1 MNVEIPDPVTQ
12 AVKELFGL
20 SYLFPYQRLVVANI
34 LEAAEAAGAP
44 VSWPLGLQ
52 DHNDDSDANET
63 ANDTDHADDSD
74 RTAMGRQ
81 IVILPTGAGKSLCFQ
96 LPAMLFEGP
105 TLVIYPILSLM
116 ADQER
121 RLQERGFAPVIL
133 RGGQSRTERE
143 AIWKKVETREIR
155 FIIANPEVLLT
166 PKVMDKLGKLGIV
179 HVVIDEAHCV
189 SEWGESFRPSY
200 LRIGEIIRAAS
211 NTAMD
216 KTGLPLVTAFTATAS
231 TPVLN
236 NIQKYIFGGVDGG
249 AAAHRIIGNPD
260 RSNIRYAARGCILR
274 DLAVRDL
281 LIKHRRPAIVFC
293 SSRNGTEKL
302 ARYLRNELEAEF
314 SWAREIRFYHAGL
327 SREEKT
333 EVEQWFFKN
342 PDAVLLATCAY
353 GMGIDKA
360 DIRTVIH
367 RDCPPS
373 VEAYLQESGRAGRD
387 GKTSQAILLWGP
399 DDAPAL
405 KRAQK
410 DADKLRLE
418 ALFSY
423 GRNTAGCR
431 REALL
436 HLLNYEG
443 GGDTPESDCCDV
455 CDHTAS
461 DKMREEESVLGF
473 FRKNRR
479 AYTPEEAIPVLT
491 RAESLHWS
499 EEDVKGTIRRLIRT
513 GQLKKIRHFPWK
525 NKITVPRTEGSLT
538 KGSPHS
544 PSPSSPVSS
553 VTLSA
558 FFSFLGFSALGA
570 LGRAV
575 R

>member
-1 MNVEIPDPVTQ
+1 
-12 AVKELFGL
+12 
-20 SYLFPYQRLVVANI
+20 
-34 LEAAEAAGAP
+34 
-44 VSWPLGLQ
+44 
-52 DHNDDSDANET
+52 
-63 ANDTDHADDSD
+63 
-74 RTAMGRQ
+74 
-81 IVILPTGAGKSLCFQ
+81 
-96 LPAMLFEGP
+96 
-105 TLVIYPILSLM
+105 
-116 ADQER
+116 
-121 RLQERGFAPVIL
+121 
-133 RGGQSRTERE
+133 
-143 AIWKKVETREIR
+143 
-155 FIIANPEVLLT
+155 
-166 PKVMDKLGKLGIV
+166 MDKLGKLGIV
-179 HVVIDEAHCV
+179 HVVIDEAHSV

-200 LRIGEIIRAAS
+200 LQIGEIIRAAAG
-211 NTAMD
+211 NADTN
-216 KTGLPLVTAFTATAS
+216 KGLPLVTAFTATAS

-236 NIQKYIFGGVDGG
+236 NIQKYIFGGVD
-249 AAAHRIIGNPD
+249 AHRIIGNPD

-274 DLAVRDL
+274 DLTVRDL
-281 LIKHRRPAIVFC
+281 LIKHQRPAIVFC

-333 EVEQWFFKN
+333 GVEQWFFSN
-342 PDAVLLATCAY
+342 TNAVLLATCAY
-353 GMGIDKA
+353 GMGVDKA

-387 GKTSQAILLWGP
+387 GKASQAILLWGP
-399 DDAPAL
+399 DDAL
-405 KRAQK
+405 SMKRAQN

-418 ALFSY
+418 ALFRY

-436 HLLNYEG
+436 HLLNYETSGPG

-461 DKMREEESVLGF
+461 EKMRETESVLGF

-479 AYTPEEAIPVLT
+479 AYTPEEAIPVLAG
-491 RAESLHWS
+491 AESLHWS
-499 EEDVKGTIRRLIRT
+499 EEDVKGTIRRLLRT

-525 NKITVPRTEGSLT
+525 NKITVPRTNGSPT
-538 KGSPHS
+538 EGSPHS
-544 PSPSSPVSS
+544 PRPSSPVSS

-558 FFSFLGFSALGA
+558 FFSFLGLPALGA